1 MPDRMVAE
9 AFPPGDF
16 IKEEL
21 EARDWTQTDLAYIMG
36 RPFRVIN
43 EVVSGKR
50 GVSPET
56 ARGLGDAFGTGAQ
69 FWLNLEASYQLYK
82 LSQSGNSDDKVSR
95 RAKLYSK
102 APINQLL
109 KRNWIETSTNLDVLE
124 KWVCDFFE
132 IASVEQEPVFWTHAA
147 RKATSYSEITTTQMA
162 WLFRAKHLSR
172 AVYAESFSQ
181 GQFDTA
187 IENLHSLL
195 HSAEEIRHIPRLLSD
210 VGIRFLIVEAL
221 PGTRIDGAC
230 FWLDEKSPVV
240 VVSLRYDRIDYFWHT
255 IMHELGHVKRGDGI
269 KNRFI
274 SLDTDLVGD
283 NSMPIEEKPQHERAA
298 DSFAVDSLV
307 PQDELEGFIMRV
319 GPLYSKVRLRGFAN
333 LMKVHPGI
341 LIGQLQHRSEI
352 GYSANREMLVKVR
365 NIITEAAL
373 TDGWGNALPASP

>member
-1 MPDRMVAE
+1 M
-9 AFPPGDF
+9 
-16 IKEEL
+16 
-21 EARDWTQTDLAYIMG
+21 
-36 RPFRVIN
+36 
-43 EVVSGKR
+43 
-50 GVSPET
+50 
-56 ARGLGDAFGTGAQ
+56 
-69 FWLNLEASYQLYK
+69 
-82 LSQSGNSDDKVSR
+82 
-95 RAKLYSK
+95 
-102 APINQLL
+102 
-109 KRNWIETSTNLDVLE
+109 LE

-132 IASVEQEPVFWTHAA
+132 IASVEQEPLDACS
-147 RKATSYSEITTTQMA
+147 KKSYFIQITTTQMA

-365 NIITEAAL
+365 DIITEAAL